1 MEDFLSCKIRPT
13 YFKYLATAFGSS
25 FIACV
30 YSMIDSAVVGQYYGP
45 DGASSMAV
53 TAPFWSIM
61 ISLGLLMGLGGA
73 VVFSALRGQ
82 GEHNRKLSNEFFTV
96 AMIGCAIFTVI
107 IMVLLF
113 TCEDQI
119 LTLFGA
125 DENVLP
131 IAREYMFY
139 VRWSVPFFVFGQGFI
154 AFMRNDG
161 GPGLATWCVVAG
173 GVFNIIGDFVF
184 TFTLDLGAM
193 GAGIASAG
201 GGVLNIIVLVF
212 HFFSKKNTL
221 RLELPTNFFR
231 QMGRIIVTGFAAF
244 FIEIAA
250 GLITIIFNNQVMKYF
265 GSGTLAVY
273 GVIGNI
279 VMFVQC
285 CSNSVGQASQPML
298 SVNYGGGR
306 DDRIRKTMR
315 YAICT
320 AAVFGIIWIILCE
333 AAPNMFTWIFMS
345 PTDEVLAA
353 APAIIRIYALSF
365 ILLPFNV
372 FSTYY
377 FEAVLRNGISFIIS
391 VARGI
396 VISGILLFVLPLI
409 SPDAIWLA
417 MPITELLVAIFAISM
432 MVVSMRRKPA
442 DTLHTHKAQ

>member
-1 MEDFLSCKIRPT
+1 MEDFLDCRIRPV
-13 YFKYLATAFGSS
+13 YFRYLAAAFGSS

-45 DGASSMAV
+45 DGASSMVV

-73 VVFSALRGQ
+73 VVFSSLRGQ
-82 GEHNRKLSNEFFTV
+82 GSANKKQSNEFFTV
-96 AMIGCAIFTVI
+96 SLIGCLIFTVI

-131 IAREYMFY
+131 IAREYMTY
-139 VRWSVPFFVFGQGFI
+139 VRWSVPFFVFGQALI
-154 AFMRNDG
+154 AFLRNDG
-161 GPGLATWCVVAG
+161 APGLATWCVVAG
-173 GVFNIIGDFVF
+173 GVFNIVGDFVF
-184 TFTLDLGAM
+184 TFTLDMGAM

-201 GGVLNIIVLVF
+201 GGVLNIIVLVC

-221 RLELPTNFFR
+221 RLELPAHFFR
-231 QMGRIIVTGFAAF
+231 QFGRIVVVGFAAF

-250 GLITIIFNNQVMKYF
+250 GIITIIFNNQILKYL
-265 GSGTLAVY
+265 GSTTLAVY

-285 CSNSVGQASQPML
+285 CSNSVGQAAQPML
-298 SVNYGGGR
+298 SVNYGGR
-306 DDRIRKTMR
+306 RPDRIRKIMW
-315 YAICT
+315 YAIGT
-320 AAVFGIIWIILCE
+320 ALVFGVIWIVLCE
-333 AAPNMFTWIFMS
+333 AGPNWFTWIFMS
-345 PTDEVLAA
+345 PTQEVLDV
-353 APAIIRIYALSF
+353 APAIIRIYAISF

-377 FEAVLRNGISFIIS
+377 FQAILKNGISFIIS
-391 VARGI
+391 IGRGI

-409 SPDAIWLA
+409 SPSAIWYS
-417 MPITELLVAIFAISM
+417 MPITELLVAVFAVIM
-432 MVVSMRRKPA
+432 MIVSARRKPTG
-442 DTLHTHKAQ
+442 TLQTA